1 VTGGGSNSGE
11 IRIMDNIY
19 VCENV
24 KREYRMG
31 AQLVEVLKD
40 VSMTVPPG
48 RITAVSGVSGAG
60 KTTLLN
66 LLGTLDR
73 PTKGSISFR
82 GRDTSRLSV
91 GELNRLRN
99 AEIGFVFQFYYLV
112 PELTALENVMLPGLV
127 RGMRRSALSKRAKE
141 LLEQVGLAERVQ
153 HRSAELSGGEQQR
166 VAIARALYNEPQV
179 VLADEPTGN
188 LDERTSEGIQQLL
201 WDLNHERGTTFVIV
215 THEEKMARQADH
227 WLRLVDGTAEE
238 VVG

>member
-1 VTGGGSNSGE
+1 
-11 IRIMDNIY
+11 
-19 VCENV
+19 
-24 KREYRMG
+24 
-31 AQLVEVLKD
+31 
-40 VSMTVPPG
+40 
-48 RITAVSGVSGAG
+48 
-60 KTTLLN
+60 
-66 LLGTLDR
+66 
-73 PTKGSISFR
+73 
-82 GRDTSRLSV
+82 LSA

-127 RGMRRSALSKRAKE
+127 RGIGRSALSKRAKE
-141 LLEQVGLAERVQ
+141 LLGQVGLAERVQ

-201 WDLNHERGTTFVIV
+201 WNLNNERGTTFVIV

-238 VVG
+238 VVV

>member
-1 VTGGGSNSGE
+1 
-11 IRIMDNIY
+11 MDNIY

-24 KREYRMG
+24 RKEYRTG
-31 AQLVEVLKD
+31 PQVVEVLKY
-40 VSMTVPPG
+40 VNMTVEPG

-73 PTKGSISFR
+73 PTTGSILFR
-82 GRDTSRLSV
+82 GRNTGRLSI

-112 PELTALENVMLPGLV
+112 PELTATENVMLPALV
-127 RGMRRSALSKRAKE
+127 RGIRRSALSGRAEE
-141 LLEQVGLAERVQ
+141 LLDQVGLAERLH

-166 VAIARALYNEPQV
+166 VAIARALFNKPQV

-188 LDERTSEGIQQLL
+188 LDERTSKGIQQLL
-201 WDLNHERGTTFVIV
+201 WDLNRQHGTTFVVV
-215 THEEKMARQADH
+215 THEEEMARQADK
-227 WLRLVDGTAEE
+227 WLRLVDGTVEE

>member
-1 VTGGGSNSGE
+1 
-11 IRIMDNIY
+11 MDNIY

-24 KREYRMG
+24 RKEYRTG
-31 AQLVEVLKD
+31 PQHVEVLKN
-40 VSMTVPPG
+40 VNMTVSPG

-66 LLGTLDR
+66 ILGTLDM
-73 PTKGSISFR
+73 PTSGSISFR
-82 GRDTSRLSV
+82 GRDTRMLSA

-127 RGMRRSALSKRAKE
+127 RGMRRSTLRKRAAE
-141 LLEQVGLAERVQ
+141 LLEQVGLGQRVQ

-238 VVG
+238 VVR

>member
-1 VTGGGSNSGE
+1 
-11 IRIMDNIY
+11 MDNIY

-24 KREYRMG
+24 RKEYRMG

-40 VSMTVPPG
+40 VNMTVSPG
-48 RITAVSGVSGAG
+48 GITAVSGVSGAG

-66 LLGTLDR
+66 LLGTLDG
-73 PTKGSISFR
+73 PTTGSITFR
-82 GRDTSRLSV
+82 GRNTRQLST

-99 AEIGFVFQFYYLV
+99 DEIGFVFQFYYLV

-127 RGMRRSALSKRAKE
+127 RGLRKSTLSKRAKE
-141 LLEQVGLAERVQ
+141 LLEQVGLAERLQ
-153 HRSAELSGGEQQR
+153 HRSGELSGGEQQR

-188 LDERTSEGIQQLL
+188 LDERTSEGIQKLL
-201 WDLNHERGTTFVIV
+201 WELNRERGTTFVIV
-215 THEEKMARQADH
+215 THEENMARQADH
-227 WLRLVDGTAEE
+227 WLRLVDGTVEK

>member
-1 VTGGGSNSGE
+1 
-11 IRIMDNIY
+11 MDNIY
-19 VCENV
+19 ACENV
-24 KREYRMG
+24 RKEYRMG

-40 VSMTVPPG
+40 ISMTVPPG
-48 RITAVSGVSGAG
+48 GITAVSGVSGAG

-66 LLGTLDR
+66 LLGTLDG
-73 PTKGSISFR
+73 PTSGSIRFR
-82 GRDTSRLSV
+82 GRDTSQLSA

-99 AEIGFVFQFYYLV
+99 DEIGFVFQFYYLV

-127 RGMRRSALSKRAKE
+127 RGTRKSTLSKRAKE
-141 LLEQVGLAERVQ
+141 LLDQVGLAERLQ

-201 WDLNHERGTTFVIV
+201 WELNRDRGTTFVIV
-215 THEEKMARQADH
+215 THEENMARQADH
-227 WLRLVDGTAEE
+227 WLRLVDGTVEE